1 MSLEK
6 LEHLYDIVS
15 RKPEK
20 NHCVLVNVLENAEF
34 PEYLQAVLKPKKKQS
49 HDSQIYSTLKK
60 SVGSSR

>member
-34 PEYLQAVLKPKKKQS
+34 PEYLQAVLKPKKNNPTTVKF
-49 HDSQIYSTLKK
+49 I
-60 SVGSSR
+60 VP